1 MNNSRSNRAVAL
13 ATMVTLIAAV
23 VVSGCQPDDEP
34 PEIVEEVDEADDEV
48 DDDESTESMSLETE
62 AEAEAEPE
70 ETVRRGVD
78 GHRLSIDAETTRM
91 AVGESADFSASV
103 VTVDDADLVE
113 LDEPVDYRW
122 DVPDGWEVDGDGADV
137 TVTASDDIAADSA
150 DIRVAIEDASGLE
163 IRGGMPVTVE

>member
-23 VVSGCQPDDEP
+23 AASGCQPDEEP
-34 PEIVEEVDEADDEV
+34 PEIVEEVDETDDEADD
-48 DDDESTESMSLETE
+48 DDSTESMSLETE
-62 AEAEAEPE
+62 DEAEAEPE
-70 ETVRRGVD
+70 ETERRGVD

-113 LDEPVDYRW
+113 LDEPVYRW
-122 DVPDGWEVDGDGADV
+122 DVPDGWEVDGEGADV
-137 TVTASDDIAADSA
+137 TVTASDEIATDSA

-163 IRGGMPVTVE
+163 IRGGMPVVVE